1 VAKRKS
7 ASAKKTTRQPGASR
21 AASSG
26 KRPAKKA
33 TSRQTAAGKKTSAR
47 NAPARKKAGAKKPA
61 SKKTPAKASTAPR
74 KPAAKK
80 VSSKKKTASKNAPPK
95 KAAAGKKK
103 KTATKASSAKAA
115 ASEGK
120 TAGKPASRSPKK
132 SDSTK
137 ARSNG
142 KHASARTE
150 TKAEVRAREAADAK
164 TLKEARDAASRLAAL
179 AGLPAVVSGDAPPR
193 ETQKKRRRLTKSP
206 IGAKQLAAYRELLLQ
221 KRREVVGNVSSI
233 EGEALNP
240 ERSGSLSALPQHMAD
255 QGSDEFDQ
263 TLSLGIAASQRKL
276 LQEIDDALERLDKGV
291 FGICEMTG
299 GAIPRNR
306 LEVTPWCRYSYEGA
320 QMADRGHPW

>member
-1 VAKRKS
+1 MAKRKS

-80 VSSKKKTASKNAPPK
+80 VSSKKTASKNAPPK

>member
-80 VSSKKKTASKNAPPK
+80 VSSKKTASKNAPPK